1 MIANVGED
9 QMLKTQTDSHGGGL
23 RISPSAVTAVDRTR
37 LTVSVREAVVMSGL
51 SRSFLY
57 EAMNRGELP
66 FIKKGRRRLIATS
79 SLSEYVLRSDQ

>member
-1 MIANVGED
+1 
-9 QMLKTQTDSHGGGL
+9 MLKIQSDSGGSGL
-23 RISPSAVTAVDRTR
+23 RMSPSGVVPVDRAR
-37 LTVSVREAVVMSGL
+37 LTVSVREAVAMSGL